1 MKASLP
7 FPSTMTPY
15 PKTHPKEEHTMP
27 ICAKKKIPWTPEKPG
42 GGVFW
47 GSCRLVDLE
56 AGILVTTNR
65 TKAQSGGGS
74 WPFGEKPPPPHSS
87 FFGCFGSI
95 LNLSGGYRGNPRS
108 LLLLSLFSLPRP
120 FMPLPLLFFNGAG
133 SGCSFREICGSAP
146 PGN

>member
-1 MKASLP
+1 MD
-7 FPSTMTPY
+7 
-15 PKTHPKEEHTMP
+15 
-27 ICAKKKIPWTPEKPG
+27 PEKPG
-42 GGVFW
+42 GEFW
-47 GSCRLVDLE
+47 GSCRIVDLE

-74 WPFGEKPPPPHSS
+74 WPFGEKPPLSPLFLFGVFWLNIESERWLPGEPTVTSPPLP
-87 FFGCFGSI
+87 FF
-95 LNLSGGYRGNPRS
+95 P
-108 LLLLSLFSLPRP
+108 LPRP